1 MLVDHRTYRFRP
13 GRVPAALELYEKN
26 GLAPQTRHL
35 GQPEFEVAGAS
46 QGFEAF
52 LAPQL
57 LAAPS
62 QHGGDD
68 DEKKRQAC
76 AGKEDLGEAEGLAG
90 DLEDGLVKGHKRQS
104 R

>member
-1 MLVDHRTYRFRP
+1 MRVDEPGQHRLQLPLRP
-13 GRVPAALELYEKN
+13 GKCGHRPEVL
-26 GLAPQTRHL
+26 TRHL